1 MQSEEKTIPEEIL
14 GLSYHYL
21 SSERQAEV
29 SRVLQA
35 LQEDAHLEFLL
46 AVFDVTIN
54 DRPLR
59 RNVRPGRATLGKL
72 LQALDE
78 EAGAEMLYASPY
90 NHLGHGER
98 VPEEPR
104 IEWWDFDL
112 AEFLYEFADLRSLL
126 AFLEHGTG
134 LGTGRPAQ
142 NARELH
148 DRLLKALVGD
158 SKLYTVWS
166 CVNVQTSG
174 DQGVLRAL
182 PETEDRVWPAED
194 VSPWFHGV
202 FWDDLIFILNPE
214 ESTLTV
220 LAITSQ

>member
-1 MQSEEKTIPEEIL
+1 MQTDENTIPEEIL

-21 SSERQAEV
+21 SPERQAEV

-46 AVFDVTIN
+46 AIFDVTVN
-54 DRPLR
+54 DRPLSP
-59 RNVRPGRATLGKL
+59 NVRPSRAVLAKL

-90 NHLGHGER
+90 NHLGIGER
-98 VPEEPR
+98 IQEEPR
-104 IEWWDFDL
+104 LEWWDFDIS
-112 AEFLYEFADLRSLL
+112 EFLYEFADIRTLL

-134 LGTGRPAQ
+134 SGTGRPARS
-142 NARELH
+142 ARELH
-148 DRLLKALVGD
+148 DRLLKALVGE
-158 SKLYTVWS
+158 SRLFTVWS
-166 CVNVQTSG
+166 CVNVETP
-174 DQGVLRAL
+174 GVQAALRAL
-182 PETEDRVWPAED
+182 PETEERLWPAED
-194 VSPWFHGV
+194 VSPWFHGI
-202 FWDDLIFILNPE
+202 FWDDLIFVLNPE

>member
-46 AVFDVTIN
+46 AIFDVTIN

-59 RNVRPGRATLGKL
+59 PGVRPSRVTLAKL

-90 NHLGHGER
+90 NQLGHGER

-104 IEWWDFDL
+104 IEWWDFDI

-134 LGTGRPAQ
+134 LGVGRSAQ

-148 DRLLKALVGD
+148 NRLLKALVGD
-158 SKLYTVWS
+158 SKHFTVWS
-166 CVNVQTSG
+166 CVNVETPG
-174 DQGVLRAL
+174 VKGVLRSD
-182 PETEDRVWPAED
+182 PETDDRLWPAED

-202 FWDDLIFILNPE
+202 FWDDLIFVLNPE
-214 ESTLTV
+214 ESTLAV